1 MSLAD
6 VLQSGNY
13 ELIDVREP
21 MELEMDGNIE
31 GAKNI
36 PLGEVEDRQDEILSI
51 EKPVILFCRSGNRSG
66 KAFEY
71 LNSQGLKDGYN
82 GGGWSELKA
91 HLEANKGTF

>member
-1 MSLAD
+1 MSLAH

-21 MELEMDGNIE
+21 MELEMDGNID

-66 KAFEY
+66 KALEY
-71 LNSQGLKDGYN
+71 LNSQGLKEGYN
-82 GGGWSELKA
+82 GGGWAELKA